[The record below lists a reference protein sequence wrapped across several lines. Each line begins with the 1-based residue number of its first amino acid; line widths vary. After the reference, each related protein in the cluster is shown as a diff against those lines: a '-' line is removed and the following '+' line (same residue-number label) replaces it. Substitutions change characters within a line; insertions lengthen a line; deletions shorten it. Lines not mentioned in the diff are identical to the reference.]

1 MEGNGYLMPL
11 RNNRRYTPYE
21 FDLKMSQNEE
31 RMNRL
36 GKIIDQDIFYSLIS
50 HRKTPSVTTGP
61 NYVVENKKEYNPLNT
76 NINLKDF
83 NRKNEITYKNS
94 LMEVSNNSFKIPR
107 SPRYDTI
114 NQTRRFMDQEQE
126 ILNNDR
132 RFRNNNQNERFMDE
146 QINNYRN
153 RNDNN
158 NNDFN
163 EYSNENNYPRM
174 MNNQNNNPRNNMR
187 FNEFNN
193 EMRKDNRRYNDYEEP
208 RRFNNYNFRSQEI
221 SKTNNYNVPRNPM
234 NYEEEGN
241 YMNNRYKNSFR
252 ERMNDIDLNDMKFNN
267 DPNYF
272 NKKNQRYG
280 KITNSPRRFYNSQL
294 NFPPKEEEY

>member
-132 RFRNNNQNERFMDE
+132 RFMNNNQNERFTDE

-153 RNDNN
+153 RND

-174 MNNQNNNPRNNMR
+174 RNNQNNNPRNNMR

-221 SKTNNYNVPRNPM
+221 SKTNNYNVQRSPVNF
-234 NYEEEGN
+234 EEKEED

-272 NKKNQRYG
+272 NKKNQRFG